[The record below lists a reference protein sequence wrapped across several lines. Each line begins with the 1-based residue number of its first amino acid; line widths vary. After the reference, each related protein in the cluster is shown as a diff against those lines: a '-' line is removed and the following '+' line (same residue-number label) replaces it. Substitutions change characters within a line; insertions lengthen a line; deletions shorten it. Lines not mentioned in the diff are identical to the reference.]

1 MTAGYSKTPLAKK
14 LGIKPSSVLGVVND
28 PGHFEALLE
37 PMPERVAVRTGARG
51 KPDVLVVFVKR
62 RAELAR
68 RIDAFGRAIYP
79 DRALWVCWPKR
90 ASGVS
95 TDITEDVVRAEVL
108 PLGLVDVKVCAVD
121 STWSGL
127 KVVWRKERR

>member
-14 LGIKPSSVLGVVND
+14 LGIKPASTLAVVND
-28 PGHFEALLE
+28 PGHFEALLD
-37 PMPERVAVRTGARG
+37 PIPEGVAVRQGARG
-51 KPDVLVVFVKR
+51 KPDVAVVFVKR

-68 RIDAFGRAIYP
+68 RIATFGRAIYP

-90 ASGVS
+90 ASGVP
-95 TDITEDVVRAEVL
+95 TDITEDVVREVVL

-127 KVVWRKERR
+127 KVMWRKERR